1 MLANRD
7 MAVEAAKK
15 MVSMQFNL
23 ADGLSGMDIGNAG
36 YLYETD
42 SSNEFEN
49 NLVEIEGTYAG
60 AGKESGTVLLKSE
73 NKKNTLVMVKETVYS
88 RSITSN
94 KSIATGE
101 KLYVIAVKAEGCS
114 VYVPVVVLRDSEKEY
129 FMMVKSLYGRTIAIK
144 DFYKLSVE
152 EQESIMVQTKTGHH
166 KRYSSG
172 EELFTSKKNQ
182 MLRYALTK
190 ETYPPDTQHAVYNGV
205 YIKGQYLAAFLYL
218 WKYMAAWAVLYLE
231 YEILGIRNRLSM
243 VLIAGF
249 FSRYLVRMIVTGKPE
264 IMMFTGDIIFWFVSF
279 VLYVIVWWNEDEIST
294 N

>member
-94 KSIATGE
+94 KSIAIFLKSCVITKSYRNIKACHYSRKVNYIQIKKKELHIE
-101 KLYVIAVKAEGCS
+101 K
-114 VYVPVVVLRDSEKEY
+114 R
-129 FMMVKSLYGRTIAIK
+129 
-144 DFYKLSVE
+144 
-152 EQESIMVQTKTGHH
+152 
-166 KRYSSG
+166 
-172 EELFTSKKNQ
+172 
-182 MLRYALTK
+182 
-190 ETYPPDTQHAVYNGV
+190 
-205 YIKGQYLAAFLYL
+205 
-218 WKYMAAWAVLYLE
+218 
-231 YEILGIRNRLSM
+231 
-243 VLIAGF
+243 
-249 FSRYLVRMIVTGKPE
+249 IV
-264 IMMFTGDIIFWFVSF
+264 
-279 VLYVIVWWNEDEIST
+279 
-294 N
+294 